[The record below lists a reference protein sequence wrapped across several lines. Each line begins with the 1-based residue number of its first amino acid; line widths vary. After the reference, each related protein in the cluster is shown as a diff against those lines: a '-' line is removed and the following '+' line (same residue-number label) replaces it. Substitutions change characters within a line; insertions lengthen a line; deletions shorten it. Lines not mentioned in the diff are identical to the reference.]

1 MKTMATTVNAPVR
14 LLLLRASGLWLCLL
28 AIGVCPNV
36 QAWLIMPS
44 TSRKGITPRNAPLF
58 TEKATPSTTTTCMAA
73 ETFTTASSSSSASQI
88 LVSQVPHQ
96 PAYSIAGT
104 DLSQLWIDLVHHN
117 HVQTKV
123 TLEAS
128 SDTFSSSVDCQYG
141 IQLVPMTDDDT
152 NDTDHH
158 DSTATTPLWKC
169 QPFVQQIL
177 SDPTSTS
184 SSTNKDDSIHPR
196 IREMQHALQQTTILT
211 RQDGP
216 FVAQLQLLR
225 TLRPPPSA
233 GFDDGASSTTKS
245 SNIPPP
251 YNATTDSFVTGPLR
265 LELRPKTA
273 TLTIESPLHQHQQLT
288 TPWDVYHNVSPADT
302 RGHFLLIPTIDNKSQ
317 NWRAQALTPSDAHDI
332 LHLVAS
338 IHPVGSTFVGF
349 NSVGAAASQN
359 HIHCHAW
366 PIPTFIPYAVTQVHA
381 IRDLCDIGSIQVS
394 WLSYP
399 VMCLQLSTTTNHLS
413 AMATVL
419 TTILETIG
427 EAPYNVG
434 FLNRQEEHEDDGD
447 EEVLFVEDA
456 ETITTNGQTH
466 EASTRQS
473 TPQSVSTAVDV
484 YVFVRS
490 KERSS
495 LCPALKLGISEM
507 MGVFHA
513 QSQAE
518 LEFWGGITEEEA
530 TIHEKRN
537 VSEEEDDGHDD
548 HDHDLKFDGPMA
560 QALEDVS
567 YEDENTLWERVC
579 EELLALEYKGKL

>member
-1 MKTMATTVNAPVR
+1 MSRKTMKTMAMTVNAPAR
-14 LLLLRASGLWLCLL
+14 LQLMHVSWLWLYLL

-36 QAWLIMPS
+36 QAWLIPS

-58 TEKATPSTTTTCMAA
+58 TEKATPSTTTTTCLSA
-73 ETFTTASSSSSASQI
+73 EKSTTASSSSSHI

-96 PAYSIAGT
+96 PSYSMAGT

-123 TLEAS
+123 EPS
-128 SDTFSSSVDCQYG
+128 DDTFSSSVDCQYG
-141 IQLVPMTDDDT
+141 IQLVPMTEDDT
-152 NDTDHH
+152 NNTVHH

-169 QPFVQQIL
+169 QPFVQQIH
-177 SDPTSTS
+177 SDPTYIS

-196 IREMQHALQQTTILT
+196 IREMQHALQQTTIFT

-251 YNATTDSFVTGPLR
+251 YDATTDSFVTGPLR

-273 TLTIESPLHQHQQLT
+273 TLTTESPQRPLI

-302 RGHFLLIPTIDNKSQ
+302 RGHFLLIPTIQHES
-317 NWRAQALTPSDAHDI
+317 NWRAQTFTPSDAHDI

-366 PIPTFIPYAVTQVHA
+366 PILPCSYAVTQVQA
-381 IRDLCDIGSIQVS
+381 IRDFCDIGHIQVS

-399 VMCLQLSTTTNHLS
+399 VMCLHLSTTTTTHHLS

-419 TTILETIG
+419 TTILDTIG

-434 FLNRQEEHEDDGD
+434 FLNRNEEQHDEKEDDYDTD
-447 EEVLFVEDA
+447 EFFVEA
-456 ETITTNGQTH
+456 TATGQAH
-466 EASTRQS
+466 EASTREPMPPSAS
-473 TPQSVSTAVDV
+473 TATAVDV

-513 QSQAE
+513 QSLPE
-518 LEFWGGITEEEA
+518 LEFWCGIAEEE
-530 TIHEKRN
+530 TTTREKMRD
-537 VSEEEDDGHDD
+537 EDHDD

-567 YEDENTLWERVC
+567 YEDEDTLWERVC
-579 EELLALEYKGKL
+579 EELQAMEYNGKL